1 MMLDVLALA
10 ALLATLAAL
19 PRLVLGPSA
28 EDRMISAQLA
38 GTGTVATLILLGAA
52 SGAPALYDV
61 ALVFAALA
69 AVAGLA
75 FVALRCVRT

>member
-1 MMLDVLALA
+1 MLDFLAFV

-19 PRLVLGPSA
+19 PRLVVGPSA
-28 EDRMISAQLA
+28 ADRIIAAQLA

-52 SGAPALYDV
+52 TGTSALHDV

-69 AVAGLA
+69 AVSGLA
-75 FVALRCVRT
+75 FVALRSPRR